1 MLKCSRGL
9 FRLYSNLLCST
20 DVLPEKYAWNLLTD
34 VVRGIYQDQARD
46 TKEEL
51 SALALKLFRFDFLK
65 KSPTFSSYFYFSFIS
80 RLPSSEVATGVRE
93 FVADNAGFEAP
104 EYKKGSSGNSYRQ
117 VKRGGGI

>member
-20 DVLPEKYAWNLLTD
+20 DVLPEKYTWNLLTD

-51 SALALKLFRFDFLK
+51 STLALKLFRFGFLK
-65 KSPTFSSYFYFSFIS
+65 NRRHFPLIFVSLIP
-80 RLPSSEVATGVRE
+80 RLPSSEVATGVDE
-93 FVADNAGFEAP
+93 FLASNAGFEAP